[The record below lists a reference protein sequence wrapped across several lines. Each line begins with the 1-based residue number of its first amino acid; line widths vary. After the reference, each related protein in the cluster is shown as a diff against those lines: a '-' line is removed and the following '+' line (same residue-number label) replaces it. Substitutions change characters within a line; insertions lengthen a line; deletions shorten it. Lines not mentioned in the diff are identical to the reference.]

1 MPALILPPLYA
12 MLDPEQTRGRAAET
26 VLRELLAGGVSIL
39 QVRVKSL
46 APSDFFALARRAR
59 VETRAR
65 GCKLIIND
73 RADIA
78 LACDADG
85 VHLGQDDLPLAAGR
99 KLMGEKIVG
108 ISTHNIEQARE
119 AERNGADYIGFGPMF
134 GTSTKNTGF
143 APRGIEMLRQ
153 IRAEVKLPIVAI
165 GGINEQNVQ
174 QVWQAGAG
182 SAAIISDILGTDDVL
197 SKTKR
202 IIAAK
207 ASD

>member
-12 MLDPEQTRGRAAET
+12 MLDPEQIRGRAAET

-46 APSDFFALARRAR
+46 APSDFLALARRAR
-59 VETRAR
+59 VETRAAR

-99 KLMGEKIVG
+99 KLMGE
-108 ISTHNIEQARE
+108 
-119 AERNGADYIGFGPMF
+119 
-134 GTSTKNTGF
+134 
-143 APRGIEMLRQ
+143 
-153 IRAEVKLPIVAI
+153 
-165 GGINEQNVQ
+165 
-174 QVWQAGAG
+174 
-182 SAAIISDILGTDDVL
+182 
-197 SKTKR
+197 
-202 IIAAK
+202 
-207 ASD
+207 